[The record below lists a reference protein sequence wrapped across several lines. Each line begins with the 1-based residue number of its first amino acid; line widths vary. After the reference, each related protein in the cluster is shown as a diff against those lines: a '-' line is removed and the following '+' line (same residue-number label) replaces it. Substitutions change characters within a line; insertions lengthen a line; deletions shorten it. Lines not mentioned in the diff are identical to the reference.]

1 MRCLSG
7 FTLTNG
13 NKRIIIR
20 NTVVVISLEGNID
33 VLSPVCILKIRIT
46 EDVGI
51 GAIKVHPV
59 KTGSLSKPVREI

>member
-1 MRCLSG
+1 MRCVSG

-33 VLSPVCILKIRIT
+33 LLSPICILKIRVA

-51 GAIKVHPV
+51 GAIEVHLV
-59 KTGSLSKPVREI
+59 KTWSLSKPEREI